1 MSSLIKKFH
10 VAFVLA
16 VVLAFP
22 LLQVPTAYSAEWS
35 APEKAMSFL
44 TDVVRLDMT
53 KYKATLVNH
62 RVEYPSD
69 LGGLAKEYVDYILES
84 DESKLDVGCVFINK
98 TLDFCILYVDKGSP
112 LYVQPSTNFL
122 DAAKGLL
129 ERYQTYSGAS
139 HLQEMRNMLDT
150 LTEMKTMTTTVGNI
164 KLEVST
170 GGDSAYFSWMY
181 TFDGIDATRKGTY
194 IYFEHGSFKYFSDG
208 WGIYSIGSTDI
219 NVSEEEA
226 IRIAREHAENY
237 TLKIWTGNWTVMNFT
252 IVDEPLKAEF
262 SMERR
267 EPLTLY
273 PFWHIQLYFDKAY
286 GTSNGIEV
294 GIWADTGEV
303 LFCQATGIAG
313 GPPTEDST
321 TPTTEPPEEP
331 PTEESQA
338 VPPTEPPT
346 DLSTEPPTETLP
358 DDSAGKTGLDPTLLI
373 IAVPIVLAIIL
384 GATIYKRKR

>member
-84 DESKLDVGCVFINK
+84 DESKLDVGCVFRNN
-98 TLDFCILYVDKGSP
+98 TLDYCNLYVDKGSP
-112 LYVQPSTNFL
+112 LYVQPYTNVL
-122 DAAKGLL
+122 DETKGLL
-129 ERYQTYSGAS
+129 DRYQTYTGAS
-139 HLQEMRNMLDT
+139 HLQDLQVMRDMLDT
-150 LTEMKTMTTTVGNI
+150 VTEIKPMTSTVGNV
-164 KLEVST
+164 KLVIST
-170 GGDSAYFSWMY
+170 GDYASFEWIY
-181 TFDGIDATRKGTY
+181 TSNGIDAPRKRIGFYFKQGYFWSFKGT
-194 IYFEHGSFKYFSDG
+194 
-208 WGIYSIGSTDI
+208 WNIYSIGSTDI
-219 NVSEEEA
+219 NVSKEEA

-313 GPPTEDST
+313 GPPTGDST
-321 TPTTEPPEEP
+321 TPTTVPPEEP
-331 PTEESQA
+331 PTE
-338 VPPTEPPT
+338 P
-346 DLSTEPPTETLP
+346 STEPLTETP
-358 DDSAGKTGLDPTLLI
+358 PADSAGKTGLDPTLLI

-384 GATIYKRKR
+384 GATIYKRKRSTSSKTP